1 MLDYDLGMFNGKAM
15 KAARRAGGLTG
26 LELARRVGVTNV
38 TISRIENQRQAPSR
52 DLAERIAQE
61 IGVEVETLYKDDDR
75 YRGTAMSGLS
85 NDERDILDHYRR
97 LDRIAQAK
105 VWAFVIGLASSGS
118 SEGAEAAAEL
128 AQAGEAAQQIS
139 EAPEDKQ
146 AKRA

>member
-1 MLDYDLGMFNGKAM
+1 MFNGKAM

-26 LELARRVGVTNV
+26 LELARRVGVSNV

-52 DLAERIAQE
+52 DLAERIATE
-61 IGVEVETLYKDDDR
+61 IRVEVETLYEDDR
-75 YRGTAMSGLS
+75 HRGTAMSRLS
-85 NDERDILDHYRR
+85 DDERDILDHYRR
-97 LDRIAQAK
+97 LDRIGQAK

-128 AQAGEAAQQIS
+128 AQAAEAAQQIS